1 FSLAHPSEA
10 LLGATVLAIL
20 PFGHSLLL
28 IVMMSSTG
36 FWIHPTKGGPEISVA
51 VTSMLTLIAY
61 RFAIGSEVP
70 KLPYL
75 TRLDAFILASSLLVF
90 LSLIEVMLTTKNS
103 RLTTGEVLPDH
114 RPSMPHS

>member
-1 FSLAHPSEA
+1 
-10 LLGATVLAIL
+10 
-20 PFGHSLLL
+20 
-28 IVMMSSTG
+28 MMSWTV
-36 FWIHPTKGGPEISVA
+36 FWIHPTNGGPQISVA

-103 RLTTGEVLPDH
+103 RLTTGEVLPRSSTVDAAFFS
-114 RPSMPHS
+114 RSPSPVLPPQCSFAEDAKRLHEAENS